1 MSAIDQESFP
11 KGALIAAGA
20 LVAISIFAAGTGRYL
35 HLHAPR
41 VASAPAVAPVRA
53 IDLKFADEHNGS
65 VLVRRAETGAL
76 VAVVPPN
83 SGGFLRGV
91 LRGLARERMMRGIG
105 SEPPFR
111 LAQWQDGRVEI
122 QDTADGGKIDLN
134 AFGPTNKAAF
144 VKLLPGASP
153 A

>member
-11 KGALIAAGA
+11 KGALIAAAA
-20 LVAISIFAAGTGRYL
+20 LVTVSIVAAGTGRYL
-35 HLHAPR
+35 HLHAPQ

-53 IDLKFADEHNGS
+53 IDLKFADDHGS
-65 VLVRRAETGAL
+65 VLVRRAETGTL

-105 SEPPFR
+105 SQPPFR

-122 QDTADGGKIDLN
+122 QDTADGGRIDLN